1 MNERMENY
9 LLDHIERLTDKAS
22 KQKESIK
29 YWHDMT
35 IVLQVSIDQQGAKLI
50 ENRKDLETFRIEM
63 MKKDDVISM
72 WEGIVLEKDQK
83 IMDLENQLEAQSCA
97 D

>member
-9 LLDHIERLTDKAS
+9 LLDHIARLTDKAS